1 MKIKEM
7 SIKEMITAVKRLDK
21 EMSMDE
27 WEDAFEGFDSLIWN
41 LRDAID
47 DWDSAMCDSEPYSN
61 LHDYSYMVY
70 KALEKED
77 YPKLANDGYEEL
89 YKGYI
94 RDFFEEILE
103 KFEESMHD
111 KELKKCTDKVM
122 HLINFGL
129 KRKVAITEDN
139 RVHVTITDRIIMSII
154 KQGQKDNS
162 IIYRFDR
169 LSLFMLQLD
178 VFYRVKEL
186 INRDERLTLSRV
198 YDKNGKTCIEVKCEK

>member
-7 SIKEMITAVKRLDK
+7 SIKELIREVKRLDK
-21 EMSMDE
+21 ELPHE
-27 WEDAFEGFDSLIWN
+27 VWEDAFEGFDSLIWN

-61 LHDYSYMVY
+61 RHDYSYMAY

-103 KFEESMHD
+103 KIEESIYD

-122 HLINFGL
+122 RLINFCL
-129 KRKVAITEDN
+129 KRKGGITKDD
-139 RVHVTITDRIIMSII
+139 RVHVTITDKVIMSII

-162 IIYRFDR
+162 IIYHFDR
-169 LSLFMLQLD
+169 LSLFTLELSI
-178 VFYRVKEL
+178 FYKVKEL
-186 INRDERLTLSRV
+186 INRDERLALTKV
-198 YDKNGKTCIEVKCEK
+198 YDTNGKTCIEVRRVK

>member
-7 SIKEMITAVKRLDK
+7 SIKELIREVKRLDK
-21 EMSMDE
+21 ELPHE
-27 WEDAFEGFDSLIWN
+27 VWEDAFEGFDSLIWN

-61 LHDYSYMVY
+61 RHDYSYMVY
-70 KALEKED
+70 KALDKED

-94 RDFFEEILE
+94 RDFFEEVLE
-103 KFEESMHD
+103 KIEESMYD

-122 HLINFGL
+122 RLINFCL
-129 KRKVAITEDN
+129 KRKGGITKDD
-139 RVHVTITDRIIMSII
+139 RVHVTITDKVIMSII

-162 IIYRFDR
+162 IIYHFDR
-169 LSLFMLQLD
+169 LSLFTLELSI
-178 VFYRVKEL
+178 FYKVKEL
-186 INRDERLTLSRV
+186 INRDERLALTRV
-198 YDKNGKTCIEVKCEK
+198 YDTNGKTCIEVRRVK

>member
-7 SIKEMITAVKRLDK
+7 SIKELIREVKRLDK
-21 EMSMDE
+21 EFPHE
-27 WEDAFEGFDSLIWN
+27 VWEDAFEGFDSLIWN

-61 LHDYSYMVY
+61 RHDYSYMAY
-70 KALEKED
+70 KALDKED

-94 RDFFEEILE
+94 RDFFEEVLE
-103 KFEESMHD
+103 KIEESMYD

-122 HLINFGL
+122 RLINSCL
-129 KRKVAITEDN
+129 KRKGGITKDD
-139 RVHVTITDRIIMSII
+139 RVHVTITDKVIMSII

-162 IIYRFDR
+162 IIYHFDR
-169 LSLFMLQLD
+169 LSLFTLELSI
-178 VFYRVKEL
+178 FYKVKEL
-186 INRDERLTLSRV
+186 INRDERLILSRV
-198 YDKNGKTCIEVKCEK
+198 YDKNGKTCIEVKRVK

>member
-7 SIKEMITAVKRLDK
+7 SIKELIREVKRLDK
-21 EMSMDE
+21 ELPHE
-27 WEDAFEGFDSLIWN
+27 VWEDAFEGFDSLIWN

-61 LHDYSYMVY
+61 RHDYSYMAY

-103 KFEESMHD
+103 KIEESIYD

-122 HLINFGL
+122 RLINFCL
-129 KRKVAITEDN
+129 KRKGGIAKDD
-139 RVHVTITDRIIMSII
+139 RVHVTITDKVIMSII

-162 IIYRFDR
+162 IIYHFDR
-169 LSLFMLQLD
+169 LSLFTLELSI
-178 VFYRVKEL
+178 FYKVKEL
-186 INRDERLTLSRV
+186 INRDERLALTKV
-198 YDKNGKTCIEVKCEK
+198 YDTNGKTCIEVRRVK

>member
-1 MKIKEM
+1 M
-7 SIKEMITAVKRLDK
+7 
-21 EMSMDE
+21 
-27 WEDAFEGFDSLIWN
+27 
-41 LRDAID
+41 
-47 DWDSAMCDSEPYSN
+47 
-61 LHDYSYMVY
+61 
-70 KALEKED
+70 
-77 YPKLANDGYEEL
+77 
-89 YKGYI
+89 
-94 RDFFEEILE
+94 
-103 KFEESMHD
+103 
-111 KELKKCTDKVM
+111 
-122 HLINFGL
+122 
-129 KRKVAITEDN
+129 AITEDN

>member
-7 SIKEMITAVKRLDK
+7 SIKELIREVKRLDK
-21 EMSMDE
+21 ELPHE
-27 WEDAFEGFDSLIWN
+27 VWEDAFEGFDSLIWN

-61 LHDYSYMVY
+61 RHDYSYMVY

-103 KFEESMHD
+103 KIEESIYD

-122 HLINFGL
+122 RLINFCL
-129 KRKVAITEDN
+129 KRKGGIAKDD
-139 RVHVTITDRIIMSII
+139 RVHVTITDKVIMSII

-162 IIYRFDR
+162 IIYHFDR
-169 LSLFMLQLD
+169 LSLFTLELSI
-178 VFYRVKEL
+178 FYKVKEL
-186 INRDERLTLSRV
+186 INRDERLALTRV
-198 YDKNGKTCIEVKCEK
+198 YDTNGKTCIEVRRVK

>member
-7 SIKEMITAVKRLDK
+7 SIKELIREVKRLDK
-21 EMSMDE
+21 ELPHE
-27 WEDAFEGFDSLIWN
+27 VWEDAFEGFDSLIWN

-61 LHDYSYMVY
+61 RHDYSYMVY
-70 KALEKED
+70 KALDKED

-94 RDFFEEILE
+94 RDFFEEVLE
-103 KFEESMHD
+103 KIEESMYD

-122 HLINFGL
+122 RLINSCL
-129 KRKVAITEDN
+129 KRKGGITKDD
-139 RVHVTITDRIIMSII
+139 RVHVTITDKVIMSII

-162 IIYRFDR
+162 IIYHFDR
-169 LSLFMLQLD
+169 LSLFALELSI
-178 VFYRVKEL
+178 FYKVKEL
-186 INRDERLTLSRV
+186 INRDERLILSRV
-198 YDKNGKTCIEVKCEK
+198 YDKNGKTCIEVKRVK

>member
-7 SIKEMITAVKRLDK
+7 SIKELIREVKRLDK
-21 EMSMDE
+21 ELPHE
-27 WEDAFEGFDSLIWN
+27 VWEDAFEGFDSLIWN

-61 LHDYSYMVY
+61 RHDYSYMVY

-94 RDFFEEILE
+94 RDFFEEVLE
-103 KFEESMHD
+103 KIEESMYD

-122 HLINFGL
+122 RLINFCL
-129 KRKVAITEDN
+129 KRKGGITKDD
-139 RVHVTITDRIIMSII
+139 RVHVTITDKVIMSII

-162 IIYRFDR
+162 IIYHFDR
-169 LSLFMLQLD
+169 LSLFTLELSI
-178 VFYRVKEL
+178 FYKVKEL
-186 INRDERLTLSRV
+186 INRDERLALTKV
-198 YDKNGKTCIEVKCEK
+198 YDTNGKTCIEVRRVK

>member
-7 SIKEMITAVKRLDK
+7 SIKELIREVKRLDK
-21 EMSMDE
+21 ELPHE
-27 WEDAFEGFDSLIWN
+27 VWEDAFEGFDSLIWN

-61 LHDYSYMVY
+61 RHDYSYMVY
-70 KALEKED
+70 KALDKED

-94 RDFFEEILE
+94 RDFFEEVLE
-103 KFEESMHD
+103 KIEESMYD

-122 HLINFGL
+122 RLINSCL
-129 KRKVAITEDN
+129 KRKGGITKDD
-139 RVHVTITDRIIMSII
+139 RVHVTITDKVIMSII

-162 IIYRFDR
+162 IIYHFDR
-169 LSLFMLQLD
+169 LSLFTLELSI
-178 VFYRVKEL
+178 FYKVKEL
-186 INRDERLTLSRV
+186 INRDERLILSRV
-198 YDKNGKTCIEVKCEK
+198 YDKNGKTCIEVKRVK

>member
-7 SIKEMITAVKRLDK
+7 SIKELIREVKRLDK
-21 EMSMDE
+21 ELPHE
-27 WEDAFEGFDSLIWN
+27 VWEDAFEGFDSLIWN

-61 LHDYSYMVY
+61 RHDYSYMAY
-70 KALEKED
+70 KALDKED

-94 RDFFEEILE
+94 RDFFEEVLE
-103 KFEESMHD
+103 KIEESMYD

-122 HLINFGL
+122 RLINSCL
-129 KRKVAITEDN
+129 KRKGGITKDD
-139 RVHVTITDRIIMSII
+139 RVHVTITDKVIMSII

-162 IIYRFDR
+162 IIYHFDR
-169 LSLFMLQLD
+169 LSLFTLELSI
-178 VFYRVKEL
+178 FYKVKEL
-186 INRDERLTLSRV
+186 INRDERLIISRV
-198 YDKNGKTCIEVKCEK
+198 YDKNGKTCIEVKRVK

>member
-7 SIKEMITAVKRLDK
+7 SIKELIREVKRLDK
-21 EMSMDE
+21 ELPHE
-27 WEDAFEGFDSLIWN
+27 VWEDAFEGFDSLIWN

-61 LHDYSYMVY
+61 RHDYSYMAY

-103 KFEESMHD
+103 KIEESMYD

-122 HLINFGL
+122 RLINFCL
-129 KRKVAITEDN
+129 KRKGDITKDD
-139 RVHVTITDRIIMSII
+139 RVHVTITDKVIMSII

-198 YDKNGKTCIEVKCEK
+198 YDKNGKTCIEVKRVK

>member
-7 SIKEMITAVKRLDK
+7 SIKELIREVKRLDK
-21 EMSMDE
+21 ELPHE
-27 WEDAFEGFDSLIWN
+27 VWEDAFEGFDSLIWN

-61 LHDYSYMVY
+61 RHDYSYMVY

-103 KFEESMHD
+103 KIEESIYD

-122 HLINFGL
+122 RLINFCL
-129 KRKVAITEDN
+129 KRKGGITKDD
-139 RVHVTITDRIIMSII
+139 RVHVTITDKVIMSII

-162 IIYRFDR
+162 IIYHFDR
-169 LSLFMLQLD
+169 LSLFTLELSI
-178 VFYRVKEL
+178 FYKVKEL
-186 INRDERLTLSRV
+186 INRDERLALTKV
-198 YDKNGKTCIEVKCEK
+198 YDTNGKTCIEVRRVK

>member
-7 SIKEMITAVKRLDK
+7 SIKELIREVKRLDK
-21 EMSMDE
+21 ELPHE
-27 WEDAFEGFDSLIWN
+27 VWEDAFEGFDSLIWN

-61 LHDYSYMVY
+61 RHDYSYMAY
-70 KALEKED
+70 KALDKED

-94 RDFFEEILE
+94 RDFFEEVLE
-103 KFEESMHD
+103 KIEESMYD

-122 HLINFGL
+122 RLINSCL
-129 KRKVAITEDN
+129 KRKGGITKDD
-139 RVHVTITDRIIMSII
+139 RVHVTITDKVIMSII

-162 IIYRFDR
+162 IIYHFDR
-169 LSLFMLQLD
+169 LSLFTLELSI
-178 VFYRVKEL
+178 FYKVKEL
-186 INRDERLTLSRV
+186 INRDERLILSRV
-198 YDKNGKTCIEVKCEK
+198 YDKNGKTCIEVKRVK

>member
-61 LHDYSYMVY
+61 RHDYSYMAY

-122 HLINFGL
+122 RLINFCL
-129 KRKVAITEDN
+129 KRKVAITGDN

-186 INRDERLTLSRV
+186 ISRDERLTLSRV